1 MQGKDY
7 SLPMWVE
14 TDISKFVS
22 GRLHYCNDALLPQPP
37 ISPLAA
43 WCRAVIS
50 PENRPV
56 GIDDMPKSISIS
68 LGVSTVRHAFAE
80 WAECLRSTHTHP
92 ANFMW
97 PSYID
102 EEPFHATDGELWVEF
117 TGMPA
122 SDGIREFAKQ
132 YLQEFTVEEKLTHGD
147 SPIVLNTTGISV
159 RSEDE

>member
-22 GRLHYCNDALLPQPP
+22 GRLHYCNPTLLPPP
-37 ISPLAA
+37 PGFQ
-43 WCRAVIS
+43 
-50 PENRPV
+50 PV
-56 GIDDMPKSISIS
+56 GYAARLDDMSKSISVT
-68 LGVSTVRHAFAE
+68 LGKSTTRQTFDVWKAYLDANHI
-80 WAECLRSTHTHP
+80 HP
-92 ANFMW
+92 SNFVW

-102 EEPFHATDGELWVEF
+102 EEPFHATDGELCIEF
-117 TGMPA
+117 TGMPV

-147 SPIVLNTTGISV
+147 SSIVLNTTGISV